1 MYLVVEIQTAGG
13 KVSTLT
19 YQYEQIELAEQ
30 KYYTILAAAAVSSL
44 DVHAAMIL
52 DCCGNVLKN
61 EFYDRR
67 TGV

>member
-1 MYLVVEIQTAGG
+1 MFLVIEIQTAGETI
-13 KVSTLT
+13 STLT
-19 YQYEQIELAEQ
+19 YQYEQIEQAEQ

-52 DCCGNVLKN
+52 DCRGVTIKN

-67 TGV
+67 TAK